1 MNYNEYQEKKSRGT
15 FSFPIELHHVTAE
28 HPRYQ
33 MPFHWHIDYELIRIL
48 SGSIV
53 LSLNEKTITA
63 SASDCVFIQDGVL
76 HGGVPADCVYECLDF
91 DLNNFLNGT
100 VADKKF
106 LDDLQNHRIILESHY
121 DKSTKENEIINKLF
135 DTLIEAK
142 NGYEFMTHGLIFE
155 LLGSIIGD
163 KKFKESDG
171 AALKSQKRVRQLK
184 NSLRLI
190 REEYMNQLTLSDL
203 AAAAN
208 MSPKYFCRFFS
219 DMTGKTPVEYLNY
232 YRIECAAEQLLYSE
246 DLVTDI
252 ALSCGYNDLS
262 YFVKT
267 FKKYKGVTPKHFRK
281 N

>member
-15 FSFPIELHHVTAE
+15 FSFPIELHHVTKE

-33 MPFHWHIDYELIRIL
+33 MPFHWHIDYELIRVL

-53 LSLNEKTITA
+53 ISLNEETITA
-63 SASDCVFIQDGVL
+63 SESDCILIQDGVL
-76 HGGVPADCVYECLDF
+76 HGGIPVDCTYECLDF
-91 DLNNFLNGT
+91 DINNFLGGT
-100 VADKKF
+100 VVDKKI
-106 LDDLQNHRIILESHY
+106 LDDLQNHRIILNNHF
-121 DKSTKENEIINKLF
+121 KSDTSENKIINKLF
-135 DTLIEAK
+135 DSLIEEK
-142 NGYEFMTHGLIFE
+142 KGYEFTTHGLILE
-155 LLGSIIGD
+155 LLGIIIGN
-163 KKFKESDG
+163 KKYKESDG

-184 NSLRLI
+184 NSLRII

-203 AAAAN
+203 AAAAH

-232 YRIECAAEQLLYSE
+232 YRIECAAEQLLYSD
-246 DLVTDI
+246 DLVTEI

-267 FKKYKGVTPKHFRK
+267 FKKYKGVTPKQFRK